1 MRIAC
6 APLQA
11 CARQVYDLQH
21 IHPGSKKFVAIGPK
35 TAGIPPCENFSP
47 RRKITARSGG
57 KSSENPGENTSK
69 PAGNH
74 AVLRPKTVWRL
85 RTHAHTHARAGAGP
99 TAPLPPYCGF
109 CGGLS
114 GDRWGEI
121 NYSGRDAGG
130 GVVPR
135 RPPGGRAEMHPS
147 TGTERGSCEITRH
160 ARTRGG
166 SETGRS
172 GVDSR
177 KPEKTQETNRV
188 FTKAKKGTPPPG
200 RGMMCEGGENGN
212 LHLSKWAN
220 GAILSW
226 AYGEGSSPWAG
237 RSARSRGCIGPLRPR
252 RSGGRWWSW

>member
-1 MRIAC
+1 MGVRIAC

-21 IHPGSKKFVAIGPK
+21 IHPVSKKFADIGPK

-47 RRKITARSGG
+47 RRKITARSGC

-69 PAGNH
+69 PAENSS
-74 AVLRPKTVWRL
+74 VLEPKTAWRL

-130 GVVPR
+130 GCGTQET
-135 RPPGGRAEMHPS
+135 PGGRAGMHPS
-147 TGTERGSCEITRH
+147 TGTERGSCEITCH
-160 ARTRGG
+160 ARMRGG
-166 SETGRS
+166 VRSREKPGGFTETGENPGNQPGFHES
-172 GVDSR
+172 
-177 KPEKTQETNRV
+177 
-188 FTKAKKGTPPPG
+188 KKRHTTPRAG
-200 RGMMCEGGENGN
+200 DDVRRG
-212 LHLSKWAN
+212 
-220 GAILSW
+220 
-226 AYGEGSSPWAG
+226 
-237 RSARSRGCIGPLRPR
+237 
-252 RSGGRWWSW
+252 

>member
-1 MRIAC
+1 MGVRIAC

-21 IHPGSKKFVAIGPK
+21 TPPGSKKFAAIGPK
-35 TAGIPPCENFSP
+35 TAGIPPCEIFSP
-47 RRKITARSGG
+47 RRKITARSGC

-69 PAGNH
+69 PAENSS
-74 AVLRPKTVWRL
+74 VLEPKTAWRL
-85 RTHAHTHARAGAGP
+85 RTHARTHARACAGP
-99 TAPLPPYCGF
+99 TAPQPPYCGS

-121 NYSGRDAGG
+121 NYSGRNAGG
-130 GVVPR
+130 GCGSQETPR
-135 RPPGGRAEMHPS
+135 GRAGMHPS

-188 FTKAKKGTPPPG
+188 FTKAKKGTPPPRAG
-200 RGMMCEGGENGN
+200 DDVRRG
-212 LHLSKWAN
+212 
-220 GAILSW
+220 
-226 AYGEGSSPWAG
+226 
-237 RSARSRGCIGPLRPR
+237 
-252 RSGGRWWSW
+252 

>member
-1 MRIAC
+1 MGVRIAC

-21 IHPGSKKFVAIGPK
+21 PHPGSKKFAGLGPK

-69 PAGNH
+69 PAENN
-74 AVLRPKTVWRL
+74 AVLKPKTAWRL
-85 RTHAHTHARAGAGP
+85 RTHAHTHARACAGP
-99 TAPLPPYCGF
+99 TAPQPPYCGF

-130 GVVPR
+130 GCGTQETPR
-135 RPPGGRAEMHPS
+135 GGV
-147 TGTERGSCEITRH
+147 RGCTPARGPRGALAKSPATH
-160 ARTRGG
+160 AHEGG
-166 SETGRS
+166 SEAGRS
-172 GVDSR
+172 RVDSR

-188 FTKAKKGTPPPG
+188 FTKAKKAHHPL
-200 RGMMCEGGENGN
+200 GGG
-212 LHLSKWAN
+212 
-220 GAILSW
+220 
-226 AYGEGSSPWAG
+226 
-237 RSARSRGCIGPLRPR
+237 
-252 RSGGRWWSW
+252 

>member
-21 IHPGSKKFVAIGPK
+21 IHPGSKKFAAIGPK

-47 RRKITARSGG
+47 RRKITARSGC

-69 PAGNH
+69 PAENSS
-74 AVLRPKTVWRL
+74 VLEPKTAWRL
-85 RTHAHTHARAGAGP
+85 CTHAHTHAGAGAGP
-99 TAPLPPYCGF
+99 TAPQPPYCGS

-121 NYSGRDAGG
+121 NYSGRNAGG
-130 GVVPR
+130 GCGTQETPR
-135 RPPGGRAEMHPS
+135 GVCGDASQHGDREGLLRNHLPRTH
-147 TGTERGSCEITRH
+147 
-160 ARTRGG
+160 TRGG

-172 GVDSR
+172 RVDSR
-177 KPEKTQETNRV
+177 KPEKTQKTNRV

-200 RGMMCEGGENGN
+200 WGMMCGGGDRN
-212 LHLSKWAN
+212 LEKPFGLPK
-220 GAILSW
+220 
-226 AYGEGSSPWAG
+226 
-237 RSARSRGCIGPLRPR
+237 R
-252 RSGGRWWSW
+252 